1 MRWARVVPWMVSWP
15 STSTGNRPPLA
26 APTRALEA
34 VKRMA
39 EVPRASRIFPFI
51 VPLSQSSAL
60 TGTVT
65 VRPLSPERPAWAGVA
80 SREPEIWVALQVQSW
95 TVDVPSTQTRLPP
108 AKVKRSIAVQPA
120 RPAAATR
127 RARERARRFM
137 AGVVWVGRG
146 CVVWTVPFSGAPSPR
161 LDSPGPHAPV
171 GALAPGVCASPS
183 HDALR
188 SEEHTSELQLREN
201 LVCRLLLEKKKEAIV
216 RCN

>member
-1 MRWARVVPWMVSWP
+1 SASQPP
-15 STSTGNRPPLA
+15 STSCLFDDSA
-26 APTRALEA
+26 HCEIYAL
-34 VKRMA
+34 
-39 EVPRASRIFPFI
+39 S
-51 VPLSQSSAL
+51 LHDAL
-60 TGTVT
+60 
-65 VRPLSPERPAWAGVA
+65 P
-80 SREPEIWVALQVQSW
+80 I
-95 TVDVPSTQTRLPP
+95 
-108 AKVKRSIAVQPA
+108 
-120 RPAAATR
+120 
-127 RARERARRFM
+127 FM